1 MPLFLTDEEFF
12 RCSNDVSV
20 VVDKADSY
28 IKDLYRQIET
38 LKAQADASSIT
49 AEQTCS
55 LLEQKYV
62 SLTSDFA
69 KLEGEK
75 EQLAVTLEQHIS
87 DVAELQS
94 QKHQLHLKSIGRDG
108 DVERLS
114 IEVSELH
121 KSNRQ
126 LLELI
131 EQRDAEITEKNSTL
145 KIYLEKIVNL
155 TDNGSQREA
164 RIHDIEAEIA
174 RSNAA
179 VARLSQEKELTER
192 HSVWLNDE
200 LTAMVNSLNE
210 LRRSHNEH
218 DSQISS
224 KLANVQREYDEC
236 SRSLK
241 WNEERVRVLEM
252 SLTSMQ
258 EELCSCKDAAA
269 VNEERYSA
277 EMSTVTKLVE
287 LYKESSE
294 EWSTK
299 AGELEGVIRALETHL
314 DQVENGYKEKLE
326 KEVAT
331 RNEIEKEANNLKD
344 KLEKCEAEI
353 ESNRKSG
360 ELSLVPFSSYGDERL
375 ICGMEDERSGDNS
388 MIVPK
393 IPAGISGTALAASL
407 LRDGWSLAKMYEK
420 YQEASDALQHE
431 RLGRKQSQAVLE
443 KVLFE
448 IEEKAEII
456 LDERAGYAKPH
467 CGWLI
472 FELDW
477 IPNESLSDEAEHE
490 RMVEAYSKMNQKL
503 QQSLSEQVNIEGTIR
518 NLKADLRRQEREYN
532 TAQKEIADLQK
543 QVTVLLKECRDIQLR
558 CGSTSHMDPD
568 DYVTSTSMEMTF
580 DSDVEKVISER
591 LLTFKDITGLVEQN
605 VQLRSLVRNLSDQN
619 DTRDAELKERFEM
632 ELRKQADDAAS
643 KVTTVLKRVEE
654 QGNMIESLH
663 NSVALYKR
671 LYEEEQKR
679 HDTQPHSA
687 GAVLAEHGRK
697 DLMLLFEGS
706 QEASKKAH
714 EQALQR
720 ARHLEVEMA
729 KSRSEIISI
738 GLERDKLAMEVNFAR
753 DRLDNFMK
761 EFDHQRDE
769 TISVKA
775 RNIEFSQLIVEY
787 QRKLRDSSDSVN
799 ASEELSRKLTM
810 DVSILKHEKEM
821 LLNSEKRAS
830 EEVLRLSERVHRLQ
844 ASLDTIQSAEEVRE
858 EARSMERRRQE
869 EQLNR
874 AEREWAE
881 AKRELQDER
890 DNVRSLTLDREQTI
904 KHAMRQVEEIGKQLA
919 DALHAVAAAEARA
932 AVAEARCSNL
942 EASLKST
949 QNKELEMDRSS
960 DPSNSSTSE
969 GIWTHIGSIS
979 ISSRSSRLSV
989 LKKTV
994 ARGKRNGVSE
1004 NAVHCRGDVFSRGI
1018 KDAMLCSWLF
1028 ASVSQEP
1035 VDLLKAKQ
1043 EMGRLKEEAQV
1054 NKEHMLQYKSIA
1066 QVNEAALK
1074 QIESAHEKFKAETE
1088 KLKKSLEAEI
1098 VSLRERVSELE
1109 NDCVSKSKEVVNAV
1123 TGKEEALDAALA
1135 EISNL
1140 KEDISLKTSK
1150 MMAMELQLSSL
1161 KEDLGKEN
1169 ERWRNAQNNYE
1180 RQVILQ
1186 SDTIQELTTTSQALG
1201 SLQLEAS
1208 DLRKLA
1214 DARKN
1219 EIDILRATWETEK
1232 AVLEQLKNE
1241 SEKNYAEINEQNKI
1255 LHNHLE
1261 ALHIK
1266 VAEKERSCFGGSSG
1280 STDSAQHG
1288 DLDLQS
1294 VVHYLRRS
1302 KEIAETE
1309 ISLLKQENLRL
1320 RSQLESAL
1328 KASET
1333 AQSLLQLERAN
1344 SRSLIFSDEEFKSL
1358 QIQVR
1363 EINLLRESNI
1373 QLREE
1378 NKNNFEEC
1386 QKLREITRKA
1396 RIEAEHLE
1404 TLLREKQITVES
1416 NQKEIEM
1423 QKIEKA
1429 NLEKRLLELLEK
1441 GKNIDLE
1448 EYERAKDGFQKIQ
1461 VKLREKE
1468 AELVESKRLVA
1479 EKQDIIARLE
1489 HDLANSRSE
1498 LNEKEMRTNDS
1509 LQIEAKLRMEL
1520 DKLKLEHDK
1529 LRRLLTIHKKRNE
1542 GWTKEKEELIK
1553 EKQSLSKQLEDS
1565 KQGKRPIDALA
1576 KEKEE
1581 LINENQSLLK
1591 QLEDS
1596 KQGKRPVM
1604 DSANDQAMI
1613 EKEMKIQIL
1622 MSTLDKEREEVRKEK
1637 IKRVRTEKAVESLVK
1652 NVAQERKKLVDELEK
1667 YKKAKEQLQE
1677 STTVSASQLPL
1688 ENVLDDHM
1696 ASYQAAVKNLE
1707 VGVDSLIN
1715 EAPAVDVPPVTTSPA
1730 GRQVHPQ
1737 AMSAPTGAE
1746 TAGVPSQTRPVDDRE
1761 KRPISKPNVESR
1773 KGGRR
1778 LVRPRLAR
1786 PVGACGDVEM
1796 SEVEAS
1802 SNNADSKVVTPSHD
1816 SEPEANLAPTIAIH
1830 TLVRKRP
1837 ASLASSGTPD
1847 EGNIKEEPGSSMPKK
1862 SKVFDCLNENIA
1874 EIEER
1879 VDTKTDDAVDTACE
1893 EPVDSEKDDI
1903 VPAAGEETIDSKRDY
1918 GDATIEQSAPE
1929 EVKDSLLEGES
1940 QNEINPLSEELMDDK
1955 VQDTEEDIE
1964 ESMRDGEEQDP
1975 QQQPFAAEVEND
1987 REEGELPSN
1996 LADPQNDGGFDMI
2009 FEAEE
2014 SLAESVI
2021 APGVEDEEAVPTTE
2035 VVPEAVSP
2043 EILLYEKNEMGELM
2057 EETAEDNDKSNSG
2070 NEEEGAVDDIE
2081 HSPKG
2086 SFGAGGVETSS
2097 SSPTV
2102 NLGDPKQGNT
2112 NVSPKAEGG
2121 KEDLPGG
2128 SVSPKPEGGKEDL
2141 PGVSGNSSAR
2151 IINMNERARSGAVL
2165 RQAGVVRQAGAAS
2178 SPVTRGRGRAVLS
2191 AGRTLST
2198 VRGRGVRARGRGGR
2212 GNVQAQEDK
2221 EQS

>member
-1 MPLFLTDEEFF
+1 MPLFLTNEEFS

-38 LKAQADASSIT
+38 LKAQSDASSIT

-94 QKHQLHLKSIGRDG
+94 QKRQLHLKSIGRDG

-145 KIYLEKIVNL
+145 KTYLEKIVNL
-155 TDNGSQREA
+155 TDNGSQRET

-192 HSVWLNDE
+192 HNVWLNDE

-269 VNEERYSA
+269 ANEERYSA

-314 DQVENGYKEKLE
+314 DQVENCYKEKLE
-326 KEVAT
+326 KEVAA
-331 RNEIEKEANNLKD
+331 RNEIEKEAKNLKD

-353 ESNRKSG
+353 ETNRKSG

-375 ICGMEDERSGDNS
+375 ICGMENERSGNNS

-420 YQEASDALQHE
+420 YQEASDALHHE

-456 LDERAGYAKPH
+456 LDERA
-467 CGWLI
+467 
-472 FELDW
+472 
-477 IPNESLSDEAEHE
+477 EHE
-490 RMVEAYSKMNQKL
+490 RMVEAYSKMDQKL

-518 NLKADLRRQEREYN
+518 NLKADLRRHEREYS
-532 TAQKEIADLQK
+532 TAQKEIVDLQK

-558 CGSTSHMDPD
+558 CGSTSHMDPN
-568 DYVTSTSMEMTF
+568 DYVTNTSMEMTF
-580 DSDVEKVISER
+580 DSDVE
-591 LLTFKDITGLVEQN
+591 KDITGLVEQN

-632 ELRKQADDAAS
+632 EFRKQADDAAS
-643 KVTTVLKRVEE
+643 KVTAVLNRVEE

-663 NSVALYKR
+663 NSVAMYKR

-687 GAVLAEHGRK
+687 GAVPEHGRK
-697 DLMLLFEGS
+697 DLMLLLEGS

-714 EQALQR
+714 EQAVQR
-720 ARHLEVEMA
+720 ARHLEEEIT

-775 RNIEFSQLIVEY
+775 RNMEFSQLIVEY

-969 GIWTHIGSIS
+969 
-979 ISSRSSRLSV
+979 
-989 LKKTV
+989 
-994 ARGKRNGVSE
+994 
-1004 NAVHCRGDVFSRGI
+1004 
-1018 KDAMLCSWLF
+1018 
-1028 ASVSQEP
+1028 QEP
-1035 VDLLKAKQ
+1035 VDMLKAKQ
-1043 EMGRLKEEAQV
+1043 EMGKLKEEAQV

-1074 QIESAHEKFKAETE
+1074 QIEYAHEKFKAE
-1088 KLKKSLEAEI
+1088 SLEAEI

-1186 SDTIQELTTTSQALG
+1186 SDTIQELTKTSQALG
-1201 SLQLEAS
+1201 LLQQEAS

-1219 EIDILRATWETEK
+1219 EIDILKTTWETEK

-1309 ISLLKQENLRL
+1309 ISLLKKENLRL

-1333 AQSLLQLERAN
+1333 AQSLLQFERAN

-1479 EKQDIIARLE
+1479 EKQDIITQLE

-1498 LNEKEMRTNDS
+1498 LNEKETRTNDS
-1509 LQIEAKLRMEL
+1509 LQIEAKLRTEL

-1553 EKQSLSKQLEDS
+1553 EKQSLFKQLEDS
-1565 KQGKRPIDALA
+1565 KQGILKRPIDALA

-1596 KQGKRPVM
+1596 KQGKRPAM
-1604 DSANDQAMI
+1604 DSANDQAMK

-1637 IKRVRTEKAVESLVK
+1637 IKRVRTEKAVENLVK
-1652 NVAQERKKLVDELEK
+1652 NVAQEKKKLVDELEK

-1737 AMSAPTGAE
+1737 AVSAPTGAE
-1746 TAGVPSQTRPVDDRE
+1746 MAPVPSQTRAVDDRE
-1761 KRPISKPNVESR
+1761 KDPSPNLTLNPV
-1773 KGGRR
+1773 KGQEG
-1778 LVRPRLAR
+1778 
-1786 PVGACGDVEM
+1786 CGDVEM

-1802 SNNADSKVVTPSHD
+1802 SNNVDSKVVMPSHD
-1816 SEPEANLAPTIAIH
+1816 SEPEANLGPAVTIQ
-1830 TLVRKRP
+1830 TLIRKRP
-1837 ASLASSGTPD
+1837 ASLTSSGTPE

-1862 SKVFDCLNENIA
+1862 SKVFDCLSENIA

-1879 VDTKTDDAVDTACE
+1879 VDTKTDDAVDTACD

-1903 VPAAGEETIDSKRDY
+1903 VPAAGQETIDSKRDY
-1918 GDATIEQSAPE
+1918 EDATIEQSAPE
-1929 EVKDSLLEGES
+1929 EVKDSLLDGGS
-1940 QNEINPLSEELMDDK
+1940 QNEINFLSEELMDDK
-1955 VQDTEEDIE
+1955 VKDTEEDIE
-1964 ESMRDGEEQDP
+1964 ESMRDGEEQDL
-1975 QQQPFAAEVEND
+1975 QQQPIAAE
-1987 REEGELPSN
+1987 
-1996 LADPQNDGGFDMI
+1996 NDGGFDMS

-2021 APGVEDEEAVPTTE
+2021 APGVEDEEAVPITE

-2043 EILLYEKNEMGELM
+2043 EILLDEKNGMGELM
-2057 EETAEDNDKSNSG
+2057 EEIAEDNDKSNSG

-2097 SSPTV
+2097 SSPTI
-2102 NLGDPKQGNT
+2102 NLGDPKQGNA

-2128 SVSPKPEGGKEDL
+2128 SVSSKPEGGKEDL

-2178 SPVTRGRGRAVLS
+2178 PPVTRGRGRAVLG

>member
-1 MPLFLTDEEFF
+1 
-12 RCSNDVSV
+12 
-20 VVDKADSY
+20 ADSY

-38 LKAQADASSIT
+38 LKAQSDASSIT

-62 SLTSDFA
+62 SLNSDFS
-69 KLEGEK
+69 KLEAEK

-87 DVAELQS
+87 EVAELQS

-131 EQRDAEITEKNSTL
+131 EQRDVEITEKNSTL
-145 KIYLEKIVNL
+145 KTYLEKIVNL

-164 RIHDIEAEIA
+164 HIHDMEAEMA
-174 RSNAA
+174 RSKAA
-179 VARLSQEKELTER
+179 VARSSQEKELIER
-192 HSVWLNDE
+192 HNVWLNDE
-200 LTAMVNSLNE
+200 LTGMVNSLNE
-210 LRRSHNEH
+210 LRRLHNKH
-218 DSQISS
+218 DSQMSS

-269 VNEERYSA
+269 ANEERYSA

-326 KEVAT
+326 KEVAA
-331 RNEIEKEANNLKD
+331 RNGIEKEAKNLKD

-353 ESNRKSG
+353 GSNRKSS
-360 ELSLVPFSSYGDERL
+360 ELSLVPFSSYSDERL
-375 ICGMEDERSGDNS
+375 ICGAEDEISGDNS

-420 YQEASDALQHE
+420 YHEASDALHHE

-456 LDERAGYAKPH
+456 LDERA
-467 CGWLI
+467 
-472 FELDW
+472 
-477 IPNESLSDEAEHE
+477 EHE
-490 RMVEAYSKMNQKL
+490 RMVEAYTKMNQKL

-518 NLKADLRRQEREYN
+518 NLKADLRRQEREYG

-558 CGSTSHMDPD
+558 CGSASPMDPD
-568 DYVTSTSMEMTF
+568 DYVTNTSMEMTF
-580 DSDVEKVISER
+580 DSDVDKVISER

-619 DTRDAELKERFEM
+619 DTRDAELKERFAM
-632 ELRKQADDAAS
+632 ELRRQVDDAAS
-643 KVTTVLKRVEE
+643 KVTAVLNRVEE

-679 HDTQPHSA
+679 HDSQPHSTE
-687 GAVLAEHGRK
+687 AVPEHGRK
-697 DLMLLFEGS
+697 ELMLLLKGS

-714 EQALQR
+714 EQAVQR
-720 ARHLEVEMA
+720 ARHLEEEMA

-738 GLERDKLAMEVNFAR
+738 GLERDKLAMEVKFAR
-753 DRLDNFMK
+753 DRLDSFMK
-761 EFDHQRDE
+761 EFGHQRDE
-769 TISVKA
+769 IISVKA
-775 RNIEFSQLIVEY
+775 RNMEFSRLIVEY

-869 EQLNR
+869 EHLNR

-881 AKRELQDER
+881 AKREVQEER
-890 DNVRSLTLDREQTI
+890 DNVRSLTLDREHTV

-932 AVAEARCSNL
+932 AVAEARCSNR

-949 QNKELEMDRSS
+949 QIKELEMDRSS
-960 DPSNSSTSE
+960 DPSISSTSE
-969 GIWTHIGSIS
+969 
-979 ISSRSSRLSV
+979 
-989 LKKTV
+989 
-994 ARGKRNGVSE
+994 
-1004 NAVHCRGDVFSRGI
+1004 D
-1018 KDAMLCSWLF
+1018 
-1028 ASVSQEP
+1028 P

-1043 EMGRLKEEAQV
+1043 EMGKLKEEAKV

-1074 QIESAHEKFKAETE
+1074 QIESAHEKFKSESE

-1109 NDCVSKSKEVVNAV
+1109 DDCVSKSKEVASAV

-1150 MMAMELQLSSL
+1150 IMAMELELSSL

-1169 ERWRNAQNNYE
+1169 EHWRNAQSNYE

-1186 SDTIQELTTTSQALG
+1186 SDTIQELTKTSQALG
-1201 SLQLEAS
+1201 SLQQEAS

-1219 EIDILRATWETEK
+1219 DIDILKATWETEK

-1241 SEKNYAEINEQNKI
+1241 SAKNYAEVNEQNKI

-1266 VAEKERSCFGGSSG
+1266 VAEKERNCFGGSSG
-1280 STDSAQHG
+1280 CTDSAPHS

-1309 ISLLKQENLRL
+1309 ISLLKHENLRL

-1333 AQSLLQLERAN
+1333 AQSLLQSERAN
-1344 SRSLIFSDEEFKSL
+1344 SRSLIFSEEELKSL

-1386 QKLREITRKA
+1386 QKLREITQKA

-1448 EYERAKDGFQKIQ
+1448 DYDRAKDGFQKIQ

-1479 EKQDIIARLE
+1479 EKEDTITRLE

-1498 LNEKEMRTNDS
+1498 LNEKETRTNDS
-1509 LQIEAKLRMEL
+1509 LQIVTKLNTEL
-1520 DKLKLEHDK
+1520 DKLKSEYDK
-1529 LRRLLTIHKKRNE
+1529 LRRLFGAHKKRNE
-1542 GWTKEKEELIK
+1542 AWPKEKEELIK
-1553 EKQSLSKQLEDS
+1553 EKQSLLKQLEDS
-1565 KQGKRPIDALA
+1565 KQGKRPIDALTKEKEELIKEKQSLLKQLEDSKQGKRPIDA
-1576 KEKEE
+1576 LIKEKEE
-1581 LINENQSLLK
+1581 LINERQSLLK

-1604 DSANDQAMI
+1604 DSANDQAMK

-1622 MSTLDKEREEVRKEK
+1622 MSTLDKERDEVRKEK
-1637 IKRVRTEKAVESLVK
+1637 TKRVRTEKAVENLVK
-1652 NVAQERKKLVDELEK
+1652 NVAQEKKKLVEELEK
-1667 YKKAKEQLQE
+1667 YKRAKEQLQE
-1677 STTVSASQLPL
+1677 STTISASQLPQ

-1696 ASYQAAVKNLE
+1696 ASYQAAVENLE

-1715 EAPAVDVPPVTTSPA
+1715 EAPAVDVPPVTTSTA
-1730 GRQVHPQ
+1730 GRQVHSQ
-1737 AMSAPTGAE
+1737 AMNAPTGAE
-1746 TAGVPSQTRPVDDRE
+1746 TAAVPSQTRPIDDRE
-1761 KRPISKPNVESR
+1761 KRPISKPNVEAR
-1773 KGGRR
+1773 KMARR

-1786 PVGACGDVEM
+1786 PEGAGGDVEM
-1796 SEVEAS
+1796 SEVEGS
-1802 SNNADSKVVTPSHD
+1802 SNLADSKVVGPSPD
-1816 SEPEANLAPTIAIH
+1816 SEPDANLGSVIATQ
-1830 TLVRKRP
+1830 TLIRKRP
-1837 ASLASSGTPD
+1837 ASLASSGTRD

-1862 SKVFDCLNENIA
+1862 SKVFDRLPETIA
-1874 EIEER
+1874 ENEEKI
-1879 VDTKTDDAVDTACE
+1879 DTKTDDAVDAATE
-1893 EPVDSEKDDI
+1893 EPVDPEKDNI
-1903 VPAAGEETIDSKRDY
+1903 APAAGEETIDSKRDY

-1929 EVKDSLLEGES
+1929 EVNDSLLDGES
-1940 QNEINPLSEELMDDK
+1940 QNEINPLSEELLMDDQVK
-1955 VQDTEEDIE
+1955 ETEEDIE
-1964 ESMRDGEEQDP
+1964 EIMRDSEEQDP
-1975 QQQPFAAEVEND
+1975 QQQPIAAEVEND
-1987 REEGELPSN
+1987 REEGELPSDF
-1996 LADPQNDGGFDMI
+1996 ADPQNDGGFDMI

-2014 SLAESVI
+2014 NLAEPLIV
-2021 APGVEDEEAVPTTE
+2021 PGVEDEEAVPITE

-2043 EILLYEKNEMGELM
+2043 ETLLDEKNEMGELM

-2070 NEEEGAVDDIE
+2070 NDEEGAVEDIE
-2081 HSPKG
+2081 QSPKG
-2086 SFGAGGVETSS
+2086 SFGAGGAVTSSSSPTVEDIEQSPKGSFGAGGAVTSS

-2102 NLGDPKQGNT
+2102 NLGDPKQGNA
-2112 NVSPKAEGG
+2112 NVSPKAEGE

-2128 SVSPKPEGGKEDL
+2128 SVSPKPEGGKDDL
-2141 PGVSGNSSAR
+2141 PGGSGNSSAR
-2151 IINMNERARSGAVL
+2151 IINMNERARRGARL
-2165 RQAGVVRQAGAAS
+2165 RQAGVVAVM
-2178 SPVTRGRGRAVLS
+2178 PPPLTRGRGRAVLS
-2191 AGRTLST
+2191 AGRTIST
-2198 VRGRGVRARGRGGR
+2198 VRGRGVRGRGGR
-2212 GNVQAQEDK
+2212 GNVQAPEDK

>member
-1 MPLFLTDEEFF
+1 MPLFLTDEEFV

-145 KIYLEKIVNL
+145 KTYLEKIVNL

-164 RIHDIEAEIA
+164 RIHDIEAEIT

-179 VARLSQEKELTER
+179 VARVSQEKELTER
-192 HSVWLNDE
+192 HNVWLNDE
-200 LTAMVNSLNE
+200 LTAMVSSLNE

-269 VNEERYSA
+269 MNEERYSA

-299 AGELEGVIRALETHL
+299 AGELEGVIRALEIHL

-360 ELSLVPFSSYGDERL
+360 ELSLVPFSTYGDERL

-443 KVLFE
+443 NVLFE

-456 LDERAGYAKPH
+456 LDER
-467 CGWLI
+467 
-472 FELDW
+472 
-477 IPNESLSDEAEHE
+477 AEHE

-568 DYVTSTSMEMTF
+568 DYVTSTSMKMTF

-671 LYEEEQKR
+671 LYEEERKR

-687 GAVLAEHGRK
+687 GAVPEHGRK

-720 ARHLEVEMA
+720 ARHLEEEMA

-738 GLERDKLAMEVNFAR
+738 GLERDKLAMEVNFAQ

-874 AEREWAE
+874 AEREWTE

-904 KHAMRQVEEIGKQLA
+904 KHTMRQVEEIGKQLA

-949 QNKELEMDRSS
+949 QTKELEMDRSS

-969 GIWTHIGSIS
+969 
-979 ISSRSSRLSV
+979 
-989 LKKTV
+989 
-994 ARGKRNGVSE
+994 
-1004 NAVHCRGDVFSRGI
+1004 
-1018 KDAMLCSWLF
+1018 
-1028 ASVSQEP
+1028 EP

-1043 EMGRLKEEAQV
+1043 EMGKLKEEAQV

-1109 NDCVSKSKEVVNAV
+1109 NDCVSKSKEAVNAV

-1150 MMAMELQLSSL
+1150 MMAMELELSSL

-1241 SEKNYAEINEQNKI
+1241 REKNYAEINEQNKI

-1280 STDSAQHG
+1280 STNSAQHG

-1344 SRSLIFSDEEFKSL
+1344 SRSFIFSDEEFKSL

-1468 AELVESKRLVA
+1468 AELVESKRL
-1479 EKQDIIARLE
+1479 IITRLE

-1498 LNEKEMRTNDS
+1498 LNEKETRTNDS

-1520 DKLKLEHDK
+1520 HKLKLEHDK
-1529 LRRLLTIHKKRNE
+1529 LRRLFTIHKKRNE

-1596 KQGKRPVM
+1596 KQGKRPLM
-1604 DSANDQAMI
+1604 DSANDQAMK

-1667 YKKAKEQLQE
+1667 HKKAKEQLQE

-1746 TAGVPSQTRPVDDRE
+1746 TAAVPSQTRPVDDRE
-1761 KRPISKPNVESR
+1761 KKPISKPNVESR

-1778 LVRPRLAR
+1778 LVRPRLAL
-1786 PVGACGDVEM
+1786 PEGASGDVEM
-1796 SEVEAS
+1796 SEVEAP

-1816 SEPEANLAPTIAIH
+1816 CEPEANLAPAIAIQ

-1847 EGNIKEEPGSSMPKK
+1847 EGNIKEEPDSSMPKK
-1862 SKVFDCLNENIA
+1862 SKVFDCLSENIA

-1879 VDTKTDDAVDTACE
+1879 IDTKTDDAVDTACE
-1893 EPVDSEKDDI
+1893 EPVDSEKDDT

-1975 QQQPFAAEVEND
+1975 QQQPIPAEVEND

-2102 NLGDPKQGNT
+2102 NLGDPKQGLGDPKQGNT

-2141 PGVSGNSSAR
+2141 PGVSGNSSTR

-2178 SPVTRGRGRAVLS
+2178 PPVTRGRGRAVLS

>member
-456 LDERAGYAKPH
+456 LDER
-467 CGWLI
+467 
-472 FELDW
+472 
-477 IPNESLSDEAEHE
+477 AEHE

-969 GIWTHIGSIS
+969 
-979 ISSRSSRLSV
+979 
-989 LKKTV
+989 
-994 ARGKRNGVSE
+994 
-1004 NAVHCRGDVFSRGI
+1004 
-1018 KDAMLCSWLF
+1018 
-1028 ASVSQEP
+1028 EP

>member
-1 MPLFLTDEEFF
+1 MPLFLTDEEFS

-38 LKAQADASSIT
+38 LKAQSDASSIT

-69 KLEGEK
+69 KLEAEK

-87 DVAELQS
+87 EVAELQS

-131 EQRDAEITEKNSTL
+131 EQRDMEITEKNSTL
-145 KIYLEKIVNL
+145 KTYLEKIVNL
-155 TDNGSQREA
+155 TNIGSQREA

-179 VARLSQEKELTER
+179 VARSSQEKELIER
-192 HSVWLNDE
+192 HNVWLNDE
-200 LTAMVNSLNE
+200 LTAMINSLNE

-218 DSQISS
+218 DSQMSS
-224 KLANVQREYDEC
+224 KLANVQREFDEC

-258 EELCSCKDAAA
+258 EELCSCKDVAAA
-269 VNEERYSA
+269 NEERYSA

-299 AGELEGVIRALETHL
+299 AGELEGVISALETHL
-314 DQVENGYKEKLE
+314 DQLENGYKEKLE
-326 KEVAT
+326 KEVAS
-331 RNEIEKEANNLKD
+331 RNEIEKEAKNLKD

-353 ESNRKSG
+353 GSNRKSS
-360 ELSLVPFSSYGDERL
+360 ELSLVPFSSYSDERL
-375 ICGMEDERSGDNS
+375 ICGMENEVSGDDN
-388 MIVPK
+388 MVVPK

-420 YQEASDALQHE
+420 YHEASDALHHE

-456 LDERAGYAKPH
+456 LDERA
-467 CGWLI
+467 
-472 FELDW
+472 
-477 IPNESLSDEAEHE
+477 EHE
-490 RMVEAYSKMNQKL
+490 RMVEAYTKMNQKL

-518 NLKADLRRQEREYN
+518 NLKADLRRQEREYG

-543 QVTVLLKECRDIQLR
+543 QVTVLLKECRDVQLR
-558 CGSTSHMDPD
+558 CGSVSHMDPD
-568 DYVTSTSMEMTF
+568 DYVTNTSMEMSF

-619 DTRDAELKERFEM
+619 NTRDAELKERFAM
-632 ELRKQADDAAS
+632 ELRRQADDAAS
-643 KVTTVLKRVEE
+643 KVTAVLNRVEE
-654 QGNMIESLH
+654 QGIMIESLH
-663 NSVALYKR
+663 NSVAMYKR
-671 LYEEEQKR
+671 FYEEEQKQ
-679 HDTQPHSA
+679 HDSQPHSA
-687 GAVLAEHGRK
+687 EAVPEHGRK
-697 DLMLLFEGS
+697 DLMLLLEGS

-714 EQALQR
+714 EQAVQR
-720 ARHLEVEMA
+720 TRHLEEEMA

-738 GLERDKLAMEVNFAR
+738 GLERDKLAMEVKFAR
-753 DRLDNFMK
+753 DRLDSFMK
-761 EFDHQRDE
+761 EFGHQRDE
-769 TISVKA
+769 IISVKA
-775 RNIEFSQLIVEY
+775 RNMEFSQLIVEY
-787 QRKLRDSSDSVN
+787 QRRLRDSSDSVN

-858 EARSMERRRQE
+858 EARSMERKRLE
-869 EQLNR
+869 EHLNR

-881 AKRELQDER
+881 AKRELQEER
-890 DNVRSLTLDREQTI
+890 DNVRSLTLDREQTV
-904 KHAMRQVEEIGKQLA
+904 KHVMRQVEEIGKQLA

-932 AVAEARCSNL
+932 LIAEARCSNL

-949 QNKELEMDRSS
+949 QSKELEMDRSS
-960 DPSNSSTSE
+960 DPSISSTSE
-969 GIWTHIGSIS
+969 DPI
-979 ISSRSSRLSV
+979 
-989 LKKTV
+989 
-994 ARGKRNGVSE
+994 
-1004 NAVHCRGDVFSRGI
+1004 
-1018 KDAMLCSWLF
+1018 
-1028 ASVSQEP
+1028 
-1035 VDLLKAKQ
+1035 DLLKAKQ
-1043 EMGRLKEEAQV
+1043 EMVKLKEEAKV

-1074 QIESAHEKFKAETE
+1074 QIESAHEKFKSETE

-1098 VSLRERVSELE
+1098 FSLRERVSELE
-1109 NDCVSKSKEVVNAV
+1109 NDCVSKSKEVVSAV

-1150 MMAMELQLSSL
+1150 IMAMELQLSSL

-1186 SDTIQELTTTSQALG
+1186 SDTIQELTKTSQALG
-1201 SLQLEAS
+1201 SLQQEAS

-1219 EIDILRATWETEK
+1219 EIDILKATWETEK

-1280 STDSAQHG
+1280 STDSAPHG

-1309 ISLLKQENLRL
+1309 ISLLKHENLRL

-1333 AQSLLQLERAN
+1333 AQSLLQSERAN

-1386 QKLREITRKA
+1386 QKLREITQKA

-1448 EYERAKDGFQKIQ
+1448 DYDRAKDGFQKIQ

-1479 EKQDIIARLE
+1479 EKQETITRLE

-1498 LNEKEMRTNDS
+1498 LNEKETRTNDS
-1509 LQIEAKLRMEL
+1509 LQIETKLRMEL
-1520 DKLKLEHDK
+1520 DKLKSEYDK
-1529 LRRLLTIHKKRNE
+1529 LRRLYGAHKKRNE
-1542 GWTKEKEELIK
+1542 ALTKEKEELIK
-1553 EKQSLSKQLEDS
+1553 EKQSLLKQLEDS
-1565 KQGKRPIDALA
+1565 KQGKRPIDALI

-1581 LINENQSLLK
+1581 LINERQSLLK

-1604 DSANDQAMI
+1604 DSANDKAMK

-1637 IKRVRTEKAVESLVK
+1637 TKRVRTEKAVENLVK
-1652 NVAQERKKLVDELEK
+1652 NVAQEKKKLVDELEK
-1667 YKKAKEQLQE
+1667 YKRAKEQLQE
-1677 STTVSASQLPL
+1677 STTISASQLPL

-1696 ASYQAAVKNLE
+1696 ASYQAAVENLE
-1707 VGVDSLIN
+1707 VGVDLLIN

-1730 GRQVHPQ
+1730 GRQVNPQ
-1737 AMSAPTGAE
+1737 AMNAPTGAE
-1746 TAGVPSQTRPVDDRE
+1746 TAAVPSQTRPVDDRD
-1761 KRPISKPNVESR
+1761 KRPISKPNIEAR
-1773 KGGRR
+1773 KMARR

-1786 PVGACGDVEM
+1786 PEGASGDVEM
-1796 SEVEAS
+1796 SEVEGS
-1802 SNNADSKVVTPSHD
+1802 SNLADSKVVGPSHD
-1816 SEPEANLAPTIAIH
+1816 SEPEANLGSVITTQ

-1847 EGNIKEEPGSSMPKK
+1847 EGNIEEEPGSSMPKK
-1862 SKVFDCLNENIA
+1862 SKVFDRLPETIA
-1874 EIEER
+1874 ENEKRI
-1879 VDTKTDDAVDTACE
+1879 DTKTDDAADAADAACE
-1893 EPVDSEKDDI
+1893 EPVDPEKDDI

-1929 EVKDSLLEGES
+1929 EVKDSLLDGES
-1940 QNEINPLSEELMDDK
+1940 QNEINPLSEELLMDDQVK
-1955 VQDTEEDIE
+1955 ETEEDIE
-1964 ESMRDGEEQDP
+1964 ESMRDGDEQDP
-1975 QQQPFAAEVEND
+1975 QQQPIAAEVEND
-1987 REEGELPSN
+1987 REEGELPSDF
-1996 LADPQNDGGFDMI
+1996 ADPQNDGGLDMI

-2014 SLAESVI
+2014 NLAEPVI
-2021 APGVEDEEAVPTTE
+2021 VPGVEDEEAVPTTE

-2043 EILLYEKNEMGELM
+2043 EILLAEKNEMGELM
-2057 EETAEDNDKSNSG
+2057 EDTAEDNDKSNSG
-2070 NEEEGAVDDIE
+2070 NDEEGAVDDIE
-2081 HSPKG
+2081 QSPKG
-2086 SFGAGGVETSS
+2086 SFGAGGAVTSS
-2097 SSPTV
+2097 SSPTA
-2102 NLGDPKQGNT
+2102 NLGDPKQGNA

-2141 PGVSGNSSAR
+2141 PGGSGNSSAR
-2151 IINMNERARSGAVL
+2151 IINMNERARRGARL
-2165 RQAGVVRQAGAAS
+2165 RQAGVVEAMA
-2178 SPVTRGRGRAVLS
+2178 PPLTRGRGIAVIT
-2191 AGRTLST
+2191 AGRTIST
-2198 VRGRGVRARGRGGR
+2198 VRGRGARARGRGGR
-2212 GNVQAQEDK
+2212 GNVQAPEDK

>member
-1 MPLFLTDEEFF
+1 MIRVLRNTSRMPLFLTDEEFS

-20 VVDKADSY
+20 VVGKADSY

-38 LKAQADASSIT
+38 LKAQSDASSIT

-75 EQLAVTLEQHIS
+75 EQLAVTLERHIS

-145 KIYLEKIVNL
+145 KTYLEKIVNL

-192 HSVWLNDE
+192 HNVWLNDE
-200 LTAMVNSLNE
+200 LTAIVNSLNE

-269 VNEERYSA
+269 ANEERYSA

-326 KEVAT
+326 KEVAA
-331 RNEIEKEANNLKD
+331 RNEIEKEAKNLKD

-353 ESNRKSG
+353 ETNRKSG

-375 ICGMEDERSGDNS
+375 ICGMENERSGDDS

-420 YQEASDALQHE
+420 YQEASDALHHE

-456 LDERAGYAKPH
+456 LDER
-467 CGWLI
+467 
-472 FELDW
+472 
-477 IPNESLSDEAEHE
+477 AEHE

-518 NLKADLRRQEREYN
+518 NLKADLRRQEREYS
-532 TAQKEIADLQK
+532 TAQKEIVDLQK

-568 DYVTSTSMEMTF
+568 DYVTNTSMEMTF
-580 DSDVEKVISER
+580 DSDVENVISER

-632 ELRKQADDAAS
+632 EFRKQADDAAS
-643 KVTTVLKRVEE
+643 KVTAVLNRVKE

-663 NSVALYKR
+663 NSVAMYKR
-671 LYEEEQKR
+671 LYEEEHKR

-687 GAVLAEHGRK
+687 GAVPEHGRK
-697 DLMLLFEGS
+697 DLMLLLEGS

-714 EQALQR
+714 EQAVQR
-720 ARHLEVEMA
+720 ARHLEEEIT

-775 RNIEFSQLIVEY
+775 RNMEFSQLIVEY

-858 EARSMERRRQE
+858 EARSMERRKQE

-960 DPSNSSTSE
+960 DPSNYSTSE
-969 GIWTHIGSIS
+969 
-979 ISSRSSRLSV
+979 
-989 LKKTV
+989 
-994 ARGKRNGVSE
+994 
-1004 NAVHCRGDVFSRGI
+1004 
-1018 KDAMLCSWLF
+1018 
-1028 ASVSQEP
+1028 QEP

-1043 EMGRLKEEAQV
+1043 EMGKLKEEAQV

-1074 QIESAHEKFKAETE
+1074 QIEYAHEKFKAETE

-1186 SDTIQELTTTSQALG
+1186 SDTIQELTKTSQALG
-1201 SLQLEAS
+1201 LLQREAS

-1219 EIDILRATWETEK
+1219 EIDILKTTWETEK
-1232 AVLEQLKNE
+1232 TVLEQLKNE

-1266 VAEKERSCFGGSSG
+1266 VAEKERSCFGGSSR

-1309 ISLLKQENLRL
+1309 ISLLKKENLRL

-1333 AQSLLQLERAN
+1333 AQSLLQSERAN
-1344 SRSLIFSDEEFKSL
+1344 SRSFIFSDEEFKSL

-1396 RIEAEHLE
+1396 RIEAEHME
-1404 TLLREKQITVES
+1404 TLLREKQIIVES

-1479 EKQDIIARLE
+1479 EKQDIITRLE

-1498 LNEKEMRTNDS
+1498 LNEKETRTNDS
-1509 LQIEAKLRMEL
+1509 LQIEAKLRTEL

-1529 LRRLLTIHKKRNE
+1529 LRRLLAIHKKRNE
-1542 GWTKEKEELIK
+1542 GWTKEKEELMK

-1596 KQGKRPVM
+1596 KQGKRPLM
-1604 DSANDQAMI
+1604 DSANDQAMK

-1637 IKRVRTEKAVESLVK
+1637 IKRVRTEKAVENLVK
-1652 NVAQERKKLVDELEK
+1652 NVAQEKKKLVDELEK
-1667 YKKAKEQLQE
+1667 YKKAKEQLHE

-1737 AMSAPTGAE
+1737 AVSAPTGAE
-1746 TAGVPSQTRPVDDRE
+1746 MAAVPSQTRPVDDRE

-1773 KGGRR
+1773 KGARR

-1786 PVGACGDVEM
+1786 PEGASGDVEM

-1802 SNNADSKVVTPSHD
+1802 SNNVDSKVVMPSHD
-1816 SEPEANLAPTIAIH
+1816 SEPEANLGPAVAIQ
-1830 TLVRKRP
+1830 TLIRKRP
-1837 ASLASSGTPD
+1837 ASLASSGTPE

-1862 SKVFDCLNENIA
+1862 SKVFDRLSENIA

-1929 EVKDSLLEGES
+1929 EVKDSLLDGES
-1940 QNEINPLSEELMDDK
+1940 QNEINSLSEELMDDK
-1955 VQDTEEDIE
+1955 VKDTEEDIE
-1964 ESMRDGEEQDP
+1964 ESMRDGELQDP
-1975 QQQPFAAEVEND
+1975 QLQPIASEVEND
-1987 REEGELPSN
+1987 REEGELPSD
-1996 LADPQNDGGFDMI
+1996 LADPQNDGFDMS

-2014 SLAESVI
+2014 SLAESMI
-2021 APGVEDEEAVPTTE
+2021 APGVEDEGAVPITE
-2035 VVPEAVSP
+2035 VVLEAVSP
-2043 EILLYEKNEMGELM
+2043 EILLDEKNEMGELM
-2057 EETAEDNDKSNSG
+2057 EETAEENDKSNSG

-2102 NLGDPKQGNT
+2102 NLGDPKQGNA

-2128 SVSPKPEGGKEDL
+2128 SVSKPEGGKEDL

-2165 RQAGVVRQAGAAS
+2165 RQAGVVRQAGATS
-2178 SPVTRGRGRAVLS
+2178 PPVTRGRGRAVLG